1 MNPIRTVI
9 ELIRFELIQAL
20 AQRRIL
26 AVISLYFIVIGALS
40 WSWLW
45 FNKFI
50 EEQWTERNIEADG
63 LTGEL
68 LLQMVKDQLFER
80 FVGFVGEDIPGG
92 IATLFQ
98 EHPIAFL
105 LMLGVTLFLPALVV
119 TATFDHGIENLQ
131 NRVFHFYTLRVT
143 RNEWFVAHYLSALAL
158 TFIPAT
164 LGIIALIL
172 VNVYQ
177 FGNLGLLTL
186 EGFLRLEIVALA
198 LIVHTQ
204 SWVFLTKH
212 FARSSMTALIL
223 CVSALVF
230 LSMVPWL
237 ADHWVLLRPIEY
249 LTKSPFEDGL
259 WSNNL
264 VVFIQS
270 IGGLLAVS
278 SLPGFAAWALWKRR
292 SLA

>member
-1 MNPIRTVI
+1 MNQLKTVI
-9 ELIRFELIQAL
+9 ELVRFELLQAL

-26 AVISLYFIVIGALS
+26 AVISLYFIVIGVLS
-40 WSWLW
+40 WTWLW
-45 FNKFI
+45 FNEFI
-50 EEQWTERNIEADG
+50 ESQWAERNIEADG
-63 LTGEL
+63 LSGEL

-92 IATLFQ
+92 VATLFS

-105 LMLGVTLFLPALVV
+105 LMLGVTIFLPALVI

-143 RNEWFVAHYLSALAL
+143 RNEWFIAHYFSAFIL

-164 LGIIALIL
+164 LGIMTLIV

-177 FGNLGLLTL
+177 FGNLGLLSV
-186 EGFLRLEIVALA
+186 EGFLRLEAVALV

-204 SWVFLTKH
+204 SWIFLTKH
-212 FARSSMTALIL
+212 FAKASMTALIL
-223 CVSALVF
+223 CVSTLLF
-230 LSMVPWL
+230 LSVVPWL
-237 ADHWVLLRPIEY
+237 ADHWAILVPIEY
-249 LTKSPFEDGL
+249 LTKAPWEDGL
-259 WSNNL
+259 WSDNL
-264 VVFIQS
+264 VVFTQS
-270 IGGLLAVS
+270 IGGLLTVS
-278 SLPGFAAWALWKRR
+278 ALPTAAAWLLWNRR